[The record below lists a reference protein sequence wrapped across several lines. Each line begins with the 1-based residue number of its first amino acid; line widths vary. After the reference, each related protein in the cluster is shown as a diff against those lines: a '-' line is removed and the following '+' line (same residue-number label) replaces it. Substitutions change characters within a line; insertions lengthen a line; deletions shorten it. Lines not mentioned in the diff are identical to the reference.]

1 MVYHGTTHEFIFDCS
16 PPALGNHVKITFTGD
31 NITLV
36 LCHVAIETIGKLSKI
51 PLFIYLCIFGEGK
64 NEGNLTYF
72 TFFGISLR
80 TCL

>member
-1 MVYHGTTHEFIFDCS
+1 MAYHGTTHEFIFDCS

-51 PLFIYLCIFGEGK
+51 PLFIYVFLVRERMKVI
-64 NEGNLTYF
+64 
-72 TFFGISLR
+72 
-80 TCL
+80 